1 MLCFAFGASSLTQ
14 PLTSSCLPHLP
25 SSSLQAYKNRC
36 VLLRN
41 SLALNCKT
49 VEILEGEEESEDTK
63 DVIRLNDVWSVQDK
77 PSKSKG
83 RYTFEVR
90 EREGGREERR

>member
-1 MLCFAFGASSLTQ
+1 M
-14 PLTSSCLPHLP
+14 
-25 SSSLQAYKNRC
+25 QAYKYRC

-49 VEILEGEEESEDTK
+49 VEILEGEDESEESR

-83 RYTFEVR
+83 RFTFEVSLR
-90 EREGGREERR
+90 VAP